1 MWSLFCFRYFTA
13 LTNGDPL
20 PVKKRLEAGGLG
32 FSIGLLEILYHQ
44 IPGNQRVTIVEI
56 TKKWDDLGLPAD
68 VLHEI
73 IVAGGFAQE
82 LEFSKF
88 FAVAASHLG
97 GGVSVG
103 IFAIVCHVVS
113 HQGISVQYHTL
124 SVSSLILR
132 TPQHW
137 LILYPHNYSSVFWIW
152 CLFWLSKNIQ
162 NNPYI

>member
-1 MWSLFCFRYFTA
+1 M
-13 LTNGDPL
+13 
-20 PVKKRLEAGGLG
+20 EAGGLG

-103 IFAIVCHVVS
+103 IFAIVCYVVS
-113 HQGISVQYHTL
+113 HQGTTKCTISYTLCVFANPQDTTTLAHT
-124 SVSSLILR
+124 SS
-132 TPQHW
+132 
-137 LILYPHNYSSVFWIW
+137 S
-152 CLFWLSKNIQ
+152 
-162 NNPYI
+162 